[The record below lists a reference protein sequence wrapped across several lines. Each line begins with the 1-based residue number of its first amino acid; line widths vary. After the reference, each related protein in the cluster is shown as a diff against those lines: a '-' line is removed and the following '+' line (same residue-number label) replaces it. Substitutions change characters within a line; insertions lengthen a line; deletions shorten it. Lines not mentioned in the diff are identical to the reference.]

1 MSEQTTPSSTPP
13 GLYAAR
19 RREGFTAIEAI
30 ALAVSAAWILITGVF
45 FLLFAEPVEGT
56 GSAYQAAV
64 VLMAVFVPAI
74 LVWVAAASARS
85 GQIIREE
92 SLRLQDAAMVIRHA
106 AITETQV
113 LDPEEVSPAIVT
125 SLDHEDS
132 LVTHQPRPDPSIV
145 PFSSS
150 RSLPPARTTSTRQP
164 HIPNLEAE
172 QPVLPLEAQDETVQ
186 PPLSTSDF
194 ISALN
199 FPQTAEDKEG
209 FDALRKA
216 LRHREA
222 AQIIQASQDV
232 LTLLSQ
238 DGIYMDDLPPD
249 MAHPDLW
256 RRFAAGERGRQI
268 AALGGIRDRSS
279 LALSAARMKQDTI
292 FRDASHHF
300 LRLYDRMMSRFCEV
314 ADDAEISA
322 LSDTRTSRAFMLLG
336 RVAGTFD

>member
-1 MSEQTTPSSTPP
+1 MSENTQHSDTPL
-13 GLYAAR
+13 GLYATP
-19 RREGFTAIEAI
+19 RREGFTFVEAI
-30 ALAVSAAWILITGVF
+30 ACLVSIAWVLMTGAF
-45 FLLFAEPVEGT
+45 FLFFAEPSGT
-56 GSAYQAAV
+56 TRSAYQAAV
-64 VLMAVFVPAI
+64 ILMAVFLPAI

-92 SLRLQDAAMVIRHA
+92 SMHLQDAAAVIRQA
-106 AITETQV
+106 AMSQSQPQILEMQSEAQ
-113 LDPEEVSPAIVT
+113 LVSASRQDALINPRA
-125 SLDHEDS
+125 
-132 LVTHQPRPDPSIV
+132 RPDPAVV
-145 PFSSS
+145 PFSTS
-150 RSLPPARTTSTRQP
+150 RSLEVMHEHPDTVTAPAA
-164 HIPNLEAE
+164 LEAD
-172 QPVLPLEAQDETVQ
+172 QPGLPFDPQNETVH
-186 PPLSTSDF
+186 PPLTTSDF
-194 ISALN
+194 IQAMN
-199 FPQTAEDKEG
+199 FPETAEDKAG
-209 FDALRKA
+209 FDALRRA

-238 DGIYMDDLPPD
+238 DGIYMDDLTPD

-300 LRLYDRMMSRFCEV
+300 LRLYDRMMSRFCEA

-336 RVAGTFD
+336 RAAGTFD

>member
-1 MSEQTTPSSTPP
+1 MSENTPP
-13 GLYAAR
+13 SETPLGLYATP
-19 RREGFTAIEAI
+19 RREGFTIVEAI
-30 ALAVSAAWILITGVF
+30 ASIVSAVWLVLTGTF
-45 FLLFAEPVEGT
+45 FLFFADPPEAA
-56 GSAYQAAV
+56 GSSYQAAV
-64 VLMAVFVPAI
+64 ILMAVFVPAI

-85 GQIIREE
+85 GQIVREE
-92 SLRLQDAAMVIRHA
+92 SLHLQDAAAVIRQA
-106 AITETQV
+106 AASQSAPSV
-113 LDPEEVSPAIVT
+113 PDDPGPSDLIQTSPAN
-125 SLDHEDS
+125 SMESRRQH
-132 LVTHQPRPDPSIV
+132 PDPAVV
-145 PFSSS
+145 PFSTS
-150 RSLPPARTTSTRQP
+150 RSLRTPTP
-164 HIPNLEAE
+164 MAE
-172 QPVLPLEAQDETVQ
+172 DLVSPTADAEEPGLPLEAPSDAVQ

-194 ISALN
+194 IQALN
-199 FPQTAEDKEG
+199 FPETAEDKAG
-209 FDALRKA
+209 FDALRRA

-238 DGIYMDDLPPD
+238 DGIYMDDLVPD

-314 ADDAEISA
+314 ADDAHISA